1 MAGDKEK
8 PESSDK
14 LAGEEEMLG
23 ELKREQSGAQSALT
37 RKANILTR
45 TANSST
51 EEKLKAEWDKF
62 GSEYCNL
69 ISANT
74 DYIEALSEA
83 DTEASR
89 QQANNV
95 GKMAEDCDQR
105 FAEVEQEV
113 KLSFWSRFALL
124 ELAPLARRAERA
136 MDQAER
142 IEVKRET
149 FGLCERQNNYLR
161 ESIEKT
167 NEKLASWKAWIP
179 ATHASELGERVVSL
193 TDRRESLWLQWEQE
207 FSDSKSRA
215 EDRRTANVAEWETAT
230 RSEDSVNAPPNP
242 SGEPPAST
250 ERSAQPGSA
259 SVPPGTAGR
268 SVAVGVPQGA
278 VPKVHVARI
287 RLPTFTGCMRSFYP
301 WRCDWESLQRQGEPS
316 GSPEIKKL
324 YLLDS
329 LDGKIKQNLG
339 LSNSRSADEIFRLL
353 ENRYGNKGTIACQI
367 IEEVDKFPAIKGNQ
381 PRTTIDLIQA
391 VERALFDLIDLGEE
405 DALKQGFSKC
415 GKVSLPS
422 ENIRTAAPPLPI
434 NIIIIIVVAIMQG
447 YYYPVECP

>member
-8 PESSDK
+8 PESSAK
-14 LAGEEEMLG
+14 LEEEEEMLG
-23 ELKREQSGAQSALT
+23 ELKRERSGAQSASI

-89 QQANNV
+89 QQLNNV

-113 KLSFWSRFALL
+113 KSSLWSRFALL
-124 ELAPLARRAERA
+124 ELALLARRAERA

-161 ESIEKT
+161 ESIDKT
-167 NEKLASWKAWIP
+167 NEKLASWKNWIP
-179 ATHASELGERVVSL
+179 AAHASELGERVVSL

-207 FSDSKSRA
+207 FSDSKSRV
-215 EDRRTANVAEWETAT
+215 EDRHTANVAEWETAT
-230 RSEDSVNAPPNP
+230 RSKDSVNVPPNP

-250 ERSAQPGSA
+250 ERSAGSAQPGSA

-268 SVAVGVPQGA
+268 SVGAVGVLQGA
-278 VPKVHVARI
+278 MPKVHLARI
-287 RLPTFTGCMRSFYP
+287 RLPTFTGCMRSFYR
-301 WRCDWESLQRQGEPS
+301 WRQS
-316 GSPEIKKL
+316 
-324 YLLDS
+324 
-329 LDGKIKQNLG
+329 
-339 LSNSRSADEIFRLL
+339 SR
-353 ENRYGNKGTIACQI
+353 
-367 IEEVDKFPAIKGNQ
+367 
-381 PRTTIDLIQA
+381 
-391 VERALFDLIDLGEE
+391 
-405 DALKQGFSKC
+405 
-415 GKVSLPS
+415 
-422 ENIRTAAPPLPI
+422 
-434 NIIIIIVVAIMQG
+434 
-447 YYYPVECP
+447 

>member
-8 PESSDK
+8 QESSAK
-14 LAGEEEMLG
+14 LAEEEEMLG
-23 ELKREQSGAQSALT
+23 ELKRERSGAQSAFT

-62 GSEYCNL
+62 GREYCNL

-95 GKMAEDCDQR
+95 EKMAEDCDQR
-105 FAEVEQEV
+105 FAKVEQEV
-113 KLSFWSRFALL
+113 KSSLWSRFALL

-142 IEVKRET
+142 KVKRET

-161 ESIEKT
+161 ESIDKT
-167 NEKLASWKAWIP
+167 NEKLASWKAWFP
-179 ATHASELGERVVSL
+179 VAHASELEERVVSL
-193 TDRRESLWLQWEQE
+193 TDLRESLWLQWEQE

-215 EDRRTANVAEWETAT
+215 EDRHTANVAEWETAT

-250 ERSAQPGSA
+250 ERSAGSAQPGSA

-268 SVAVGVPQGA
+268 SVGAVGVPQ
-278 VPKVHVARI
+278 
-287 RLPTFTGCMRSFYP
+287 
-301 WRCDWESLQRQGEPS
+301 
-316 GSPEIKKL
+316 
-324 YLLDS
+324 
-329 LDGKIKQNLG
+329 
-339 LSNSRSADEIFRLL
+339 
-353 ENRYGNKGTIACQI
+353 
-367 IEEVDKFPAIKGNQ
+367 
-381 PRTTIDLIQA
+381 
-391 VERALFDLIDLGEE
+391 
-405 DALKQGFSKC
+405 
-415 GKVSLPS
+415 
-422 ENIRTAAPPLPI
+422 
-434 NIIIIIVVAIMQG
+434 
-447 YYYPVECP
+447 